1 MPFADSIT
9 ALRFPKN
16 ISVSKQPHK
25 AFWNRV
31 LVLFVVFKKVLKY
44 ELYTPKS
51 NGSYKQTYFSPHCIP
66 LDLLENWHKV
76 WQQKKIPVQKI
87 DLSSSGKIHSSKEGK
102 VQWNCEKFME

>member
-51 NGSYKQTYFSPHCIP
+51 NGSYKLTSHLIAFLWIYWKTGIKYG
-66 LDLLENWHKV
+66 NR
-76 WQQKKIPVQKI
+76 KKSLCK
-87 DLSSSGKIHSSKEGK
+87 K
-102 VQWNCEKFME
+102 